1 MAKAIIIHTYTPY
14 VGYTNA
20 GTMICLSPSRLY
32 KASCSLLLNLSLWAC
47 PLSNSSPYCCWP
59 SSPLPHLSLYL
70 SQQLFF
76 FSFFFHSG
84 LLPMFS
90 LSLFL
95 SPHPA
100 RLANLLFTENKSHA
114 WTPFITLDICIQR
127 KVSFVPIPNSI
138 CIGNT
143 TANVTALRGRIIT
156 PCFCPMYICTDWEL
170 GRSELSREKHVVCA
184 LALALW
190 RPVPVQ
196 RFAPWV

>member
-1 MAKAIIIHTYTPY
+1 MGLSLVQLITILLLT
-14 VGYTNA
+14 VV
-20 GTMICLSPSRLY
+20 SPSP
-32 KASCSLLLNLSLWAC
+32 SLSLSISAIVLLFFFL
-47 PLSNSSPYCCWP
+47 PLRPSSPYV
-59 SSPLPHLSLYL
+59 LSL
-70 SQQLFF
+70 S
-76 FSFFFHSG
+76 
-84 LLPMFS
+84 
-90 LSLFL
+90 L